1 MSSQSYLE
9 TIHDIRE
16 RLQCLNATLPGY
28 QARCAS
34 DIDEISDVAHKDRA
48 LYRKSQQTTAT
59 LFQASLSAFSLCWET
74 MTTDQRK
81 HHLDEYI
88 DCHYVNQERWTPV
101 QLEAIRLF
109 LYHDILKT
117 NRVTT
122 SVKWNGYFI
131 EHIPEVEC
139 STVPEGG
146 NVSSDQIVVKYT
158 QVQNMP
164 TTNQKRTISSD
175 SSFHTLRA
183 QVEREKSK
191 FYVTD
196 REIGDV

>member
-16 RLQCLNATLPGY
+16 RLQCLNSMLPGY

-34 DIDEISDVAHKDRA
+34 NVDEIADVAHKDRA
-48 LYRKSQQTTAT
+48 LYRRSQQTTET

-81 HHLDEYI
+81 HHLNEYI
-88 DCHYVNQERWTPV
+88 DCHYVNQDSWTEL

-109 LYHDILKT
+109 LYNDILKT
-117 NRVTT
+117 NKGSAR
-122 SVKWNGYFI
+122 VKWNGYFI

-139 STVPEGG
+139 STVS
-146 NVSSDQIVVKYT
+146 NDNNASADKIVVKYT
-158 QVQNMP
+158 QLTETSN
-164 TTNQKRTISSD
+164 TNQRRTMSSD

>member
-34 DIDEISDVAHKDRA
+34 DIDEIADVAHKDRA

-88 DCHYVNQERWTPV
+88 DCHYVNQDRWTPA
-101 QLEAIRLF
+101 EIETIRLF
-109 LYHDILKT
+109 LYNDILKT
-117 NRVTT
+117 NKGAAR
-122 SVKWNGYFI
+122 VKWNGYFI

-139 STVPEGG
+139 STMSKEGD
-146 NVSSDQIVVKYT
+146 VSAGEIVVKYA
-158 QVQNMP
+158 QVQKL
-164 TTNQKRTISSD
+164 TTNQKRMISSD

-183 QVEREKSK
+183 QVEREKAK

-196 REIGDV
+196 REVGDV

>member
-16 RLQCLNATLPGY
+16 RLQCLNSKLPGY
-28 QARCAS
+28 QARCTS
-34 DIDEISDVAHKDRA
+34 NMDEIADVAHKDRA
-48 LYRKSQQTTAT
+48 LYRKSQQTTET

-88 DCHYVNQERWTPV
+88 DCHYVNQDSWLPV

-109 LYHDILKT
+109 LYNDILKT
-117 NRVTT
+117 NKGSVR
-122 SVKWNGYFI
+122 VKWNGYFI
-131 EHIPEVEC
+131 EHIPQVEC
-139 STVPEGG
+139 SNVLKDS
-146 NVSSDQIVVKYT
+146 NVSADQIVVKYT
-158 QVQNMP
+158 QLKDKA

-175 SSFHTLRA
+175 SSFHTMRA